1 MADHARILVAS
12 ASAGTGHVRAG
23 EALREALL
31 ARDPSSHVE
40 HVDVLE
46 LGPSWLRRAYRDG
59 FELMASRA
67 PWLWKEL
74 YELTDLGRTD
84 PARWGR
90 PAKSLLFPE
99 LDRLL
104 VGGGWDVV
112 LATHFLPAQL
122 AAGRPAPP
130 VALVVTDFTLHRW
143 WVQPRVERY
152 FVATRN
158 LADQVRHR
166 VRGARA
172 DATGIPIAPS
182 FMEALPRAAAR
193 ASLGLDPDRPVAL
206 VMGGGMGIG
215 VEASARAVAAADT
228 PELQVLAVTGRNQR
242 ARESLQHDAGLPSHR
257 LHVHGLVDR
266 MPDFLA
272 AADVVVTK
280 PGGLTLS
287 ESLALGRPLVLTR
300 GIPGHEDGNVE
311 ALTAAGAAL
320 HAPTDDK
327 LTETI
332 RRLSADP
339 RLPNGLAAAARR
351 IGRPHAASTVAGM
364 VRREYVLDL
373 VA

>member
-1 MADHARILVAS
+1 MAEHARILIAS

-31 ARDPSSHVE
+31 ARDPSSQVE
-40 HVDVLE
+40 HVDVLDM
-46 LGPSWLRRAYRDG
+46 GPGWLRRAYRDG
-59 FELMASRA
+59 FELVASKA

-99 LDRLL
+99 LDRL
-104 VGGGWDVV
+104 VKDGGWDAV

-122 AAGRPAPP
+122 VAGRPGTPP

-143 WVQPRVERY
+143 WVQPRVKRY
-152 FVATRN
+152 FVATRD
-158 LADQVRHR
+158 LADEVRHR

-193 ASLGLDPDRPVAL
+193 ASLGLDPHRPVAL

-215 VEASARAVAAADT
+215 VEEAARAVAAADT
-228 PELQVLAVTGRNQR
+228 PCQVLVVTGRNER
-242 ARESLQHDAGLPSHR
+242 ARESLQHDAGLPNHR

-287 ESLALGRPLVLTR
+287 EALALGRPLVLTR

-311 ALTAAGAAL
+311 AITAAGAAL
-320 HAPTDDK
+320 HAPTDAR
-327 LTETI
+327 LTGTI
-332 RRLSADP
+332 RRLAAEP
-339 RLPNGLAAAARR
+339 RLLKSLADDARR
-351 IGRPHAASTVAGM
+351 IGRPHAAPTVAGM